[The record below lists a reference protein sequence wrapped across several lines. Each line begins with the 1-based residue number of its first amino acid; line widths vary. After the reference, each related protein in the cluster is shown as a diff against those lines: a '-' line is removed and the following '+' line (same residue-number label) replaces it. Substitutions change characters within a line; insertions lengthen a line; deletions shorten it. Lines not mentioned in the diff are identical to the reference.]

1 MQVQVVLAVVPGP
14 MEPHPELLLALV
26 WMVLFQE
33 VGTNLLHVTE
43 KLEVR
48 RRAAIVTLVIF
59 REAQLREVL
68 DVPLWNAL
76 IVRCGYVL
84 DVAEDHVVILVHQ
97 ATLLLS
103 SSLLSHISMN
113 YATEKAAPFQA
124 SHFDP
129 LIVFIELSGL
139 VLVSLRISYF
149 LFDLILCFYY

>member
-14 MEPHPELLLALV
+14 MEAHPELLLTLA

-48 RRAAIVTLVIF
+48 RRASTVALVIF
-59 REAQLREVL
+59 REAQLRVVL

-76 IVRCGYVL
+76 IVRCGFVL
-84 DVAEDHVVILVHQ
+84 DVAEDHAVVILVHQ
-97 ATLLLS
+97 AVLLLCS
-103 SSLLSHISMN
+103 FLLSHSVMN
-113 YATEKAAPFQA
+113 YVTEKAAPFQA
-124 SHFDP
+124 SLFDP

-139 VLVSLRISYF
+139 VSLRISHF
-149 LFDLILCFYY
+149 LFDLILCFD